1 MKILITIVNKE
12 SFLKSIQSEID
23 DFAKSSNGC
32 AIDMTAEDI
41 SFAILAMIFDNELI
55 EHFILDDDKDGI
67 ELLFSMSTYKEA
79 DGYAIFLR
87 RNINGIL
94 TNILKLQ
101 LLTNDMETVEN
112 FVEGDIF
119 IIYPFQTFGKGSKD
133 RILFFRNKISILPN
147 ISIIK
152 EKYDLIKNILSGFPK
167 KINYASGYYNYLL
180 LNTENISVETIF
192 DNTFSEEF
200 LINNIS
206 SDEDRDYFENILN
219 YSPLQAKLETIWLY
233 YGKSLRDMG
242 FEDKKE
248 IILVEDF
255 LNEIRRDLTEFD
267 INVIF
272 DLKEGAIKLYF
283 NTDLEYPLNQV
294 FVKIDKNNSIQGVL
308 TKNLYLPPLTNYEN
322 DKKVENITLNDFI
335 ENNKEVL
342 SLIKLFLY

>member
-1 MKILITIVNKE
+1 MITIVNKE

-23 DFAKSSNGC
+23 DFITSSNDC
-32 AIDMTAEDI
+32 EIDMSAEDI

-55 EHFILDDDKDGI
+55 EHFVLDDDKDDI
-67 ELLFSMSTYKEA
+67 ELLFSMSTYGEA

-101 LLTNDMETVEN
+101 LLTNNMEDVEN

-119 IIYPFQTFGKGSKD
+119 HIYPFQTFGNGSKD

-152 EKYDLIKNILSGFPK
+152 EKYDLIKNILSEFPK
-167 KINYASGYYNYLL
+167 KNNYASGYYNYLL

-200 LINNIS
+200 LINNVS

-233 YGKSLRDMG
+233 YGKSLMDMG
-242 FEDKKE
+242 FEDKK
-248 IILVEDF
+248 
-255 LNEIRRDLTEFD
+255 
-267 INVIF
+267 
-272 DLKEGAIKLYF
+272 
-283 NTDLEYPLNQV
+283 
-294 FVKIDKNNSIQGVL
+294 
-308 TKNLYLPPLTNYEN
+308 
-322 DKKVENITLNDFI
+322 
-335 ENNKEVL
+335 
-342 SLIKLFLY
+342 KLFWLRIFWMK